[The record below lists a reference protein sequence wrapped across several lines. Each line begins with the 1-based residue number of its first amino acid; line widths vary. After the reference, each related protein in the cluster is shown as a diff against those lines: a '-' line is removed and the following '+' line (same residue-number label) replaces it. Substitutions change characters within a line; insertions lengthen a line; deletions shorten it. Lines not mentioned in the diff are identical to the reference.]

1 MSTHSPYGPSAS
13 HRWMRCPASVSRSAG
28 LPNRS
33 SPAAEEGSLLHEH
46 AEHWLRHDTPG
57 PGWDDLT
64 AEQQDVVTVYANT
77 VELVRVFAG
86 GKKAQLYV
94 EHKFTL
100 NCHPMFF
107 GTADAVVMNPDK
119 GILRVLDLK
128 CGAGVPVEVDYN
140 GRINPQL
147 GYYALGA
154 LDLWPEG
161 YEYPQDIEI
170 VVVQPRAGGVKRR
183 KVTYDELLELRDE
196 LLQAAELAELDEPPA
211 VAGSHCKF
219 CLAAAACGDLK
230 KYSLEIA
237 KMEFGAQP
245 IRPSILKVGALA
257 EALERASVVES
268 WIKSVREEALQRIKD
283 GGVIPGWKTAPTR
296 PVRKWT
302 DEKIVEKRLA
312 DLGVTSIY
320 VQSLVSPAQAEKAL
334 KKLEWDF
341 EAQMGD
347 LVEKVSSGERLI
359 HDTGT
364 PNAEDDFA

>member
-13 HRWMRCPASVSRSAG
+13 HRWMRCPASIPRSAG

-33 SPAAEEGSLLHEH
+33 SPAAEEGTHLHEQ
-46 AEHWLRHDTPG
+46 AEHWLRHDEP
-57 PGWDDLT
+57 PLGWNDLT
-64 AEQQDVVTVYANT
+64 EEQQGVVATYVNT
-77 VELVRVFAG
+77 VKLARLAAA
-86 GKKAQLYV
+86 KNAQLYV

-100 NCHPMFF
+100 KCHPMFF
-107 GTADAVVMNPDK
+107 GTADAVVMAPEK

-161 YEYPQDIEI
+161 YEYPEDIEI

-183 KVTYDELLELRDE
+183 KVTQRELCELRDE
-196 LLQAAELAELDEPPA
+196 LIEAAELAELDEPPA
-211 VAGSHCKF
+211 FAGSHCKF
-219 CLAAAACGDLK
+219 CLAAATCGDLK
-230 KYSLEIA
+230 KYSLEVA
-237 KMEFGAQP
+237 KMEFGAEP
-245 IRPSILKVGALA
+245 IRPSILKGSALA
-257 EALERASVVES
+257 EALERASVLES
-268 WIKSVREEALQRIKD
+268 WIKSVREEALNRIKD
-283 GGVIPGWKTAPTR
+283 GVVIPGWKTAPTR

-312 DLGVTSIY
+312 DLGMTSIY

-334 KKLEWDF
+334 KTLEWDF

-359 HDTGT
+359 HDTST